1 MQKIKNVL
9 QGKEEERR
17 DTTTATPGTTPKGV
31 EAMPTSATGAE
42 SMQTSGTTAGAG
54 EKISGEEYQ
63 TRVEDVPVV
72 KERVERVVEHR

>member
-9 QGKEEERR
+9 QGNEEERR

-31 EAMPTSATGAE
+31 EAM
-42 SMQTSGTTAGAG
+42 QTSGTTTGAG
-54 EKISGEEYQ
+54 EKISGEEYH